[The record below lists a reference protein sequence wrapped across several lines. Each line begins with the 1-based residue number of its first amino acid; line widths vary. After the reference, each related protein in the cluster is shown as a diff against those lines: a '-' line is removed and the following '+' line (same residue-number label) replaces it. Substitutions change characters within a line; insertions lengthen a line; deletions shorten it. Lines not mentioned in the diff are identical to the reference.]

1 MAKLV
6 TVYVPK
12 DEAEH
17 ITVTS
22 LLDAE
27 GIAYYSK
34 NAASQNLFGVGQLGT
49 GFNILAGQ
57 TEIQVPKPFEAKAK
71 DILKKYLTQDENSE
85 EFTIPQKCP
94 ACNAS
99 TDGKPACP
107 ECGLVFMPERNSE

>member
-17 ITVTS
+17 ITVTT

-27 GIAYYSK
+27 GIPYYSK
-34 NAASQNLFGVGQLGT
+34 NAASQNLFGAGQLGT

-57 TEIQVPKPFEAKAK
+57 TEIQVPKPFEEKAK
-71 DILKKYLTQDENSE
+71 DILKKYLSQNEDSE
-85 EFTIPQKCP
+85 KYTIPQICP
-94 ACNAS
+94 ACNAQ
-99 TDGKPACP
+99 TGGKPTCP
-107 ECGLVFMPERNSE
+107 ECGLVFTPEGNSE